1 MMAYH
6 ELGIVEQAVRR
17 FRRSHLDAQA
27 AAAKQEMEGEPSDR
41 VGEPWRKAERTVYQ
55 AHATKPGDQRSPGPR
70 Q

>member
-27 AAAKQEMEGEPSDR
+27 AAAKQEVEGEPSDR
-41 VGEPWRKAERTVYQ
+41 VGEAWRKAERTV
-55 AHATKPGDQRSPGPR
+55 
-70 Q
+70 